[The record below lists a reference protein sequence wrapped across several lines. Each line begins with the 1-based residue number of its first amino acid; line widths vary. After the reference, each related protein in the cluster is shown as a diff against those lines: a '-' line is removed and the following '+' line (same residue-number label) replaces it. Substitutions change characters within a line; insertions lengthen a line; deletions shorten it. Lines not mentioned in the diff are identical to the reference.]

1 MLVLLQKKIYI
12 NPEYIFSGII
22 CPIIL
27 FEMNNIKIDEI
38 KKCLLNIK
46 NIYYIVG
53 DLYFNEKECQN
64 NNKNENYNYEEY
76 YGLYDEL
83 SKEKNVKILLKNITN
98 VILYIN
104 PYVVHGSFNKKLK
117 KYKDYNYYEIKE
129 MNNKIVQ
136 YSYEFNIV
144 PSLEQG
150 LIFSFIDNNII
161 SFFKLNNGI
170 NLIILE
176 IELIYNYILLLNE
189 NKNYIS
195 LVKENPKEFYEL
207 M

>member
-1 MLVLLQKKIYI
+1 
-12 NPEYIFSGII
+12 
-22 CPIIL
+22 
-27 FEMNNIKIDEI
+27 MNNIKIDEI

-129 MNNKIVQ
+129 MNNKSVQ

-195 LVKENPKEFYEL
+195 LVKENAKEFYEL